1 MLSLYQSTACL
12 QLVRTS
18 PFAADSDPAP
28 YCHRLT
34 TQNVA
39 EKRLSIIIR
48 VNAAAAT
55 ALWVLA
61 ACIVV
66 CCGTAGACHT
76 CADLVPW
83 HRQLVLWHL
92 LTALLAAYG
101 HMYMPQYQRHDMLD
115 PAAAHSRYSW
125 CASHARFSLAAQL
138 FP

>member
-1 MLSLYQSTACL
+1 M
-12 QLVRTS
+12 
-18 PFAADSDPAP
+18 
-28 YCHRLT
+28 
-34 TQNVA
+34 A

-55 ALWVLA
+55 ALWILA

-66 CCGTAGACHT
+66 CCGAAGAHA
-76 CADLVPW
+76 CADSAPW

-125 CASHARFSLAAQL
+125 CASHARFSLAAQ
-138 FP
+138 PSPEQRRSA